1 MDVLEV
7 VMLLRIYQVE
17 YVIQKKK
24 TEYVNLNVF
33 KLVKGIKE

>member
-17 YVIQKKK
+17 YVI
-24 TEYVNLNVF
+24 LNVF